1 MPTKLASDVQ
11 IGDTL
16 LVPARE
22 IHEDL
27 AGLGPA
33 QITVEEVRPR
43 GDQLYF
49 RDTTTASDVRYRSD
63 EPVEVAR

>member
-1 MPTKLASDVQ
+1 MTSKLASDVKV
-11 IGDTL
+11 GDTL

-22 IHEDL
+22 LHEDL

-33 QITVEEVRPR
+33 QIKVEEIRPR

-49 RDTTTASDVRYRSD
+49 RDSATASDVRYRSD
-63 EPVEVAR
+63 EMVEAVG